1 MAEFTKRRQS
11 FQSFILSFAS
21 IIIGAAAQDSE
32 EVKNIVNAIPI
43 FIVFLVWI
51 ILLYIICNR
60 KFYDTYEEIEENID
74 EDDDIE
80 QNIEETLKENSTK
93 QKIDN

>member
-1 MAEFTKRRQS
+1 MF
-11 FQSFILSFAS
+11 
-21 IIIGAAAQDSE
+21 
-32 EVKNIVNAIPI
+32 
-43 FIVFLVWI
+43 FLVWI

-80 QNIEETLKENSTK
+80 QNIEETLKENSIK

>member
-1 MAEFTKRRQS
+1 M
-11 FQSFILSFAS
+11 
-21 IIIGAAAQDSE
+21 IIGAVAQDSE

-43 FIVFLVWI
+43 LIVFLVWI

-60 KFYDTYEEIEENID
+60 KFYDTYEEINDSID

-80 QNIEETLKENSTK
+80 QNIGETVKETSTE
-93 QKIDN
+93 QNIDN